1 MMGQHWLPDETRER
15 RKLAG
20 GAVVRQVMRWVLLVL
35 VLAVLVFLG
44 NMLWT
49 SFFGGTPL
57 F

>member
-1 MMGQHWLPDETRER
+1 MGQSGPSDETRR
-15 RKLAG
+15 MRKSAG
-20 GAVVRQVMRWVLLVL
+20 VGVVRQVMRWVLLVL

-49 SFFGGTPL
+49 SFFGGNSL

>member
-1 MMGQHWLPDETRER
+1 MMGQPRLADETRGK
-15 RKLAG
+15 RKSSS
-20 GAVVRQVMRWVLLVL
+20 GAVVRQVMRWVLLLL

>member
-1 MMGQHWLPDETRER
+1 M
-15 RKLAG
+15 RKSASVG
-20 GAVVRQVMRWVLLVL
+20 VVRQVMRWVLLVL

-49 SFFGGTPL
+49 SFFGGNSL

>member
-1 MMGQHWLPDETRER
+1 MMGQPKLAGETREK
-15 RKLAG
+15 RKSAS
-20 GAVVRQVMRWVLLVL
+20 GAIVKRVMRWVLLVL

>member
-1 MMGQHWLPDETRER
+1 
-15 RKLAG
+15 
-20 GAVVRQVMRWVLLVL
+20 MRWVMLVI

-49 SFFGGTPL
+49 SFFGGASL